1 MVWDKANLV
10 GKVDFALRNL
20 SSGQIEV
27 SGNVENFTGY
37 SATGS
42 TVATLAAERD
52 AQKRLMVM
60 LADQLVTRLYA
71 ADLTP

>member
-1 MVWDKANLV
+1 MSKTLPA
-10 GKVDFALRNL
+10 
-20 SSGQIEV
+20 I
-27 SGNVENFTGY
+27 